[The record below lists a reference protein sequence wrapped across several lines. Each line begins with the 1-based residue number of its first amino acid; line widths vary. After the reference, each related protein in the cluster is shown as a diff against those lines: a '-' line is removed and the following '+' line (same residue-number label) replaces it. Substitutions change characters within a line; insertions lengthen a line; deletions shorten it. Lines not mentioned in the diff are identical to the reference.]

1 MTTKNIKITDGA
13 KAEIAAAKIDG
24 DWLDLLGQVK
34 NYNEIKKVFQAIGVE
49 WKKKEKRHFLNAGAR
64 EKIQEILGGAQIVDK
79 KKTLQAFYTPA
90 SLAARVVELAEV
102 SGMKVL
108 EPSCGNGAL
117 VKECFAQGANSIF
130 AIDIND
136 EVGFDLALITNWCVD
151 NKRQL
156 VYQITDFLTYPPDKV
171 FDRIV
176 MNPPYDK
183 NTWVKH
189 LQYAWNFLESG
200 GRLVAI
206 CPNNDQNK
214 QFQKFI
220 SDKVYEIHPVE
231 AGTFK
236 ESGTNIATMILVIHK

>member
-1 MTTKNIKITDGA
+1 MTTKNIKISDSA
-13 KAEIAAAKIDG
+13 KEELRAAKITG
-24 DWLDLLGQVK
+24 NRLDLAGQVK
-34 NYNEIKKVFQAIGVE
+34 NYAELKKLFQNIGVI
-49 WKKKEKRHFLNAGAR
+49 WNKKDKTHYLEN
-64 EKIQEILGGAQIVDK
+64 GAQETIDFILNGGQIIDK

-90 SLAARVVELAEV
+90 SLAARAVELAEV
-102 SGMKVL
+102 SGMTVL
-108 EPSCGNGAL
+108 EPSCGEGAL

-136 EVGFDLALITNWCVD
+136 AVGFDLALITNWCVE
-151 NKRQL
+151 NERQL
-156 VYQITDFLTYPPDKV
+156 IYQITDFLTYPPDKV